1 MNILKTTE
9 LYTLKQVNYM
19 VCELYLNKAILR
31 KKSKKLTNTEKE
43 IPKNN
48 FHINLTENTLRS
60 FLYSDSPLYTE
71 LDGYFHP
78 ASEIKV
84 KKV

>member
-19 VCELYLNKAILR
+19 VCELYLNKAIL
-31 KKSKKLTNTEKE
+31 KKKGKLKKLTNIEKE
-43 IPKNN
+43 IPKN

-71 LDGYFHP
+71 
-78 ASEIKV
+78 
-84 KKV
+84 